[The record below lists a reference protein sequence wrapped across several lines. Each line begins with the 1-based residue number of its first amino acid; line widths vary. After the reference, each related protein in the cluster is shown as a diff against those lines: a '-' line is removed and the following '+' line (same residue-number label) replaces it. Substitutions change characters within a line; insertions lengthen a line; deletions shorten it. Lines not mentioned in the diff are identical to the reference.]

1 MSGYW
6 NSSWSGEDGGPKR
19 LQIASDALIPKI
31 SATSQLDVISRDA
44 IAVTMAVVGP
54 NDELFLQRFMPGP
67 AVVSWVEKI
76 DPITLEVIA
85 ESKKL
90 AGGPMWPGGIA
101 AHANG
106 SLYVVFGNHAHRLS
120 TDLKVIASLE
130 LPRVRPYNS
139 FVILPSGHLATKDFS
154 GALPGQPNG
163 TPIEN
168 TELLILDPQDLR
180 IIERLELTEPSIA
193 RLSADK
199 NDIYVVGD
207 YSLIRVLW
215 RDEKLSVDTSFNA
228 RYRTL
233 EGQTFGWDAVITEH
247 DAWFLDNGEGTQLFT
262 GTFRG
267 VGISSAPLHLV
278 RVNKKSGKVM
288 LAEICGLPNGI
299 IANPPVVDTK
309 RQIVVGFDSG
319 NGVISGFDYDEDSI
333 TRRWSREQNHA
344 CHMLL
349 SPAAGQI
356 ITADYRTELGC
367 EQVVVL
373 DITNGEEVARVSTTS
388 PIQSAVFPAVGRH
401 GDIYWCSMSTITR
414 ISVHSTEQ
422 NELN

>member
-6 NSSWSGEDGGPKR
+6 NSSWSGEDGGPQR
-19 LQIASDALIPKI
+19 LQIASNALIPKI
-31 SATSQLDVISRDA
+31 SPKSKLDVISRDA

-67 AVVSWVEKI
+67 VVVSWVEKI
-76 DPITLEVIA
+76 NPVTLEVIA
-85 ESKKL
+85 ESEKL

-120 TDLKVIASLE
+120 TDLKVIASVE
-130 LPRVRPYNS
+130 LPRTRPYNS
-139 FVILPSGHLATKDFS
+139 FVILPGGHLATKDFS

-163 TPIEN
+163 TPMSP
-168 TELLILDPQDLR
+168 TEVLILDPEDLQ
-180 IIERLELTEPSIA
+180 IVERLELAEPSIA
-193 RLSADK
+193 RLSADG
-199 NDIYVVGD
+199 NDLYVVGD
-207 YSLIRVLW
+207 YSLIRVFW
-215 RDEKLSVDTSFNA
+215 RDEKLSVDNTFNA

-233 EGQTFGWDAVITEH
+233 KGQTFGWDAVITEN

-278 RVNKKSGKVM
+278 RVNKKSGKVT

-349 SPAAGQI
+349 SPEAGQI
-356 ITADYRTELGC
+356 ITADYRPELGC

-373 DITNGEEVARVSTTS
+373 DITTGDEVARVSTTS
-388 PIQSAVFPAVGRH
+388 PIQSAVFPAVGPR

-414 ISVHSTEQ
+414 ISVHNAEQ
-422 NELN
+422 SE